1 MDNPIETQGIGRRQW
16 LAAAAAPL
24 AGGQA
29 PAQARGVLPTA
40 AIGKFQVTRLVAG
53 YNQIGGYSHAVPK
66 LSALMTNWFTPERTL
81 EYALSCER
89 NGINTWQVS
98 VDKKVFGALRAA
110 RERGSKI
117 QHICLMRDETPEI
130 WKEIIDLKP
139 IAVVHHGGV
148 TDRFFYR
155 GEQSKVNDFI
165 KKAHDYGVMAGVS
178 SHVPEHI
185 ARVEDSGWAHD
196 LYMTCLYNVVRQPE
210 KLKEGLGDVPVDEL
224 FLRNDPERMLNV
236 VRQVRRPCLAFK
248 VFAAGR
254 LCNNNDSMEKAM
266 RFAYER
272 LKPGDGLIVGM
283 FPILSDEIAQN
294 AGMVRRILAVS

>member
-1 MDNPIETQGIGRRQW
+1 MDNPIATQGIGRRQW

-29 PAQARGVLPTA
+29 PARAQGVLPTA

-53 YNQIGGYSHAVPK
+53 YNPIGGHSHAVPK

-165 KKAHDYGVMAGVS
+165 KKAHDHGVMAGVS

>member
-1 MDNPIETQGIGRRQW
+1 MDTPFVLKGIGRRQL
-16 LAAAAAPL
+16 LAVAAAPL
-24 AGGQA
+24 AAAKIATPGQNIL
-29 PAQARGVLPTA
+29 PAV
-40 AIGKFQVTRLVAG
+40 AIGNFQVTRLVAG
-53 YNQIGGYSHAVPK
+53 YNPIGGHSHAVPK

-81 EYALSCER
+81 DYAMSCER

-117 QHICLMRDETPEI
+117 QHICLMRDETPEL
-130 WKEIIDLKP
+130 WKEIVDLKP

-155 GEQSKVNDFI
+155 GEQGKVNDFI
-165 KKAHDYGVMAGVS
+165 KKAHDFGVMAGVS

-236 VRQVRRPCLAFK
+236 VRQVGRPCLAFK

-254 LCNNNDSMEKAM
+254 LCNNEASMEKAM
-266 RFAYER
+266 RYAYER

-283 FPILSDEIAQN
+283 FPILTDEIAQN
-294 AGMVRRILAVS
+294 TGMVRRILTTS